1 MSLDENRDLH
11 DTLDD
16 TDDTAGREM
25 LLRSVERIIDSR
37 LTEQQRAI
45 VRMRELEGMSFE
57 AIAEILDM
65 QPAAV
70 RVALSRARKLI
81 RDVYRATQ
89 SH

>member
-1 MSLDENRDLH
+1 MLDNIDAVIFDLDGSLVDSMWMWKQIDLEYLDRFGIPLPENLQ
-11 DTLDD
+11 
-16 TDDTAGREM
+16 
-25 LLRSVERIIDSR
+25 S
-37 LTEQQRAI
+37 
-45 VRMRELEGMSFE
+45 ELEGMSFE